1 MPPELSSLSMAAT
14 PPSNANA
21 GPALRLVGVHKTFPG
36 VRALRGVGLEVYPGE
51 IHILL
56 GENGAGKSTLLRIAG
71 GAIPKDAG
79 EIYVFGRRVE
89 LRGVWHARQ
98 LGIGMVHQE
107 LSLIPDLSVSENVV
121 LGQWPRGHLHFVDW
135 RAVRRAA
142 RAALESLGVQLDLD
156 CPVRTLPLAEQQ
168 LVEIARVLSLNARIL
183 LLDEPTSALGEAERQ
198 RLFRVLRDLRNR
210 GFAVLYTSHRLVEVS
225 QIGDRVSVLRDGQ
238 GAGTFPVGQVDEDA
252 LVRRM
257 VGRALADRFPKAQA
271 ALGQPRLEVQG
282 LWAGCLADVSFTVHA
297 GEVLGVFG
305 LRGSGRT
312 TLARVLF
319 GLEPVLR
326 GTVRVDGRPVVL
338 RCPGDAVRAG
348 LGYVTEDRRQS
359 LVPVLPVAPNVT
371 LPSLRRFTR
380 LGLLDGKAERSCA
393 ERLVGELGIHPPDL
407 LRPVSL
413 FSGGNQ
419 QKVVLARWL
428 ASGVRVL
435 VLDEPTRGIDV
446 GAKREVFALIGD
458 LVRQGVGVLL
468 LSSEIPELLS
478 VADRILVLRTGRV
491 TAEFPR
497 GRATQEDVL
506 RAATELTEVGV

>member
-1 MPPELSSLSMAAT
+1 MPPVPFSPSMAAT
-14 PPSNANA
+14 PPSSP
-21 GPALRLVGVHKTFPG
+21 GPALRLVGVHKAFPG
-36 VRALRGVGLEVYPGE
+36 VWALRGVDLEVHPGE

-71 GAIPKDAG
+71 GAVPKDAG
-79 EIYVFGRRVE
+79 EMHVFGRRVE

-107 LSLIPDLSVSENVV
+107 LSLIPDLSVAENVA
-121 LGQWPRGHLHFVDW
+121 LGQWPRGRVGLVEW
-135 RAVRRAA
+135 RALRRTAK
-142 RAALESLGVQLDLD
+142 AALDALGVHLDLD
-156 CPVRTLPLAEQQ
+156 RPVRSLSLAEQQ

-198 RLFRVLRDLRNR
+198 RLFRVLRDLRDR
-210 GFAVLYTSHRLVEVS
+210 GLAVLYTSHRLVEVA

-238 GAGTFPVGQVDEDA
+238 AAGTFRVGEVDEEE
-252 LVRRM
+252 LVRCM
-257 VGRALADRFPKAQA
+257 VGRTLGDRFPKAQA
-271 ALGQPRLEVQG
+271 ALGPPRLEVQG
-282 LWAGCLADVSFTVHA
+282 LWAGRLADVSFTVRA

-312 TLARVLF
+312 TLARALF
-319 GLEPVLR
+319 GLEPILR
-326 GTVRVDGRPVVL
+326 GTVRVEGRPVAL
-338 RCPGDAVRAG
+338 RSPGDAVRAG

-359 LVPVLPVAPNVT
+359 LVPALPVAPNVT
-371 LPSLRRFTR
+371 LASLRRFTR
-380 LGLLDGKAERSCA
+380 LGLLNSKAERACA
-393 ERLVGELGIHPPDL
+393 DRLVGELGVHPPDL
-407 LRPVSL
+407 DRPVSL

-428 ASGVRVL
+428 ASGVRAL

-446 GAKREVFALIGD
+446 GAKREVFALLGN

-468 LSSEIPELLS
+468 LSSEIPELLA
-478 VADRILVLRTGRV
+478 VADRILVLRAGRV